1 MKFFGRPKA
10 QTSSQDTISKLRLTL
25 EMLDKRQKFLQ
36 DKADREELEAK
47 KLVTQKRKRE
57 ALLCLKK
64 RNNFQNEVN
73 KLQGSYDT
81 LSSQI
86 FALENAK
93 MNMEIMNSMK
103 EGAQTLK
110 DLHGHL
116 TVDKVDDTIE
126 EIQTQMEIHEEI
138 SRAIS
143 QPLGTQLDD
152 EDDLLRELAELEQED
167 LDAQLLQV
175 TAPSRETPVVN
186 NAATIKFP
194 TASTV
199 KPEISK
205 EEEEYRA
212 LQESLAM

>member
-1 MKFFGRPKA
+1 MKLFGKA
-10 QTSSQDTISKLRLTL
+10 KPANNSQDTIAKLRLTL
-25 EMLDKRQKFLQ
+25 EMLEKRQKFLQ
-36 DKADREELEAK
+36 ERSDREELEAK
-47 KLVTQKRKRE
+47 KLVVQKKKRE

-64 RNNFQNEVN
+64 RNNFLNEVN

-93 MNMEIMNSMK
+93 MNMEIMNSMR
-103 EGAQTLK
+103 EGAQSLK
-110 DLHGHL
+110 ELHGHL

-152 EDDLLRELAELEQED
+152 EEDLLRELAEYEQED
-167 LDAQLLQV
+167 LDMQLLNIK
-175 TAPSRETPVVN
+175 APSRESLPTPTQVKCN
-186 NAATIKFP
+186 YFLKLLLTTHHTIKINTNHNLIFFN
-194 TASTV
+194 T
-199 KPEISK
+199 I
-205 EEEEYRA
+205 
-212 LQESLAM
+212 

>member
-10 QTSSQDTISKLRLTL
+10 TTNSQDTIGKLRLTL

-36 DKADREELEAK
+36 DKADKEEIEAK

-175 TAPSRETPVVN
+175 KAPSRETPVVN
-186 NAATIKFP
+186 TTPIKFP